1 MLNIQPKWM
10 NQNGQ
15 QKVINIP
22 NEKTAKDKTKT
33 ATHFRKSPNEERETS
48 KKQDQRY
55 LTNDTKPTK

>member
-1 MLNIQPKWM
+1 M

-33 ATHFRKSPNEERETS
+33 ATPFRKSPNEGRETS

>member
-1 MLNIQPKWM
+1 M
-10 NQNGQ
+10 NEQNGQ